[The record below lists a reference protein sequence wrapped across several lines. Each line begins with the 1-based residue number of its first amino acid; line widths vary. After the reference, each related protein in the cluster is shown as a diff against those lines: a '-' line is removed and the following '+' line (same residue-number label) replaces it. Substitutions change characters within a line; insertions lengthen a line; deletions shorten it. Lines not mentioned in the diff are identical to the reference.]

1 MGTSDLNYQWAV
13 RRPAWTVRQAGEL
26 VRSVADTVENACQT
40 HFPPSEGFR
49 TEATELN
56 GLVEGVRLSVSRGE
70 FSAVVSAQC
79 YAEQMSQ
86 ETCASRQV
94 SVRLVAARRDSPPP
108 PPSVLR
114 LVQIAGP
121 VALLLGV
128 SALVFALICAA
139 AVPGVGGYFRLSLWM
154 SFMLMMA
161 PAVAWLAGAR
171 TSMQLE
177 AVEASHAAL
186 SNRVAALADANA
198 RWQRLLAVVH
208 EQQAVVAQYKALP
221 FRR

>member
-26 VRSVADTVENACQT
+26 VRSVADTVESACQT

-49 TEATELN
+49 TQTTELN

-70 FSAVVSAQC
+70 FTAVVSAQC
-79 YAEQMSQ
+79 YAEQVSLG
-86 ETCASRQV
+86 TCSSRQV
-94 SVRLVAARRDSPPP
+94 SVRLVAARRNAATPPLA
-108 PPSVLR
+108 VVR
-114 LVQIAGP
+114 LMEIAGP
-121 VALLLGV
+121 VALLLAV
-128 SALVFALICAA
+128 SALVFAVICAL

-161 PAVAWLAGAR
+161 PAVAWRAGAR

-177 AVEASHAAL
+177 AVEASQSAL
-186 SNRVAALADANA
+186 TTRVAALADANA